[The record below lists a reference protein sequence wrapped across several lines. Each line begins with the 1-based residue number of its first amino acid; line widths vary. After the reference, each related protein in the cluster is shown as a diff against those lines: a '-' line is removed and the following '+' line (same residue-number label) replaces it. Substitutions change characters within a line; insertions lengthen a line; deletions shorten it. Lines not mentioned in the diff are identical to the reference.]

1 VDSLGPSKPDPCSTC
16 IVGAAVAEDDARD
29 KDDPQR
35 LAEEAR
41 AQVERQTAELRK
53 AKVPIETEPPSV
65 YRP

>member
-1 VDSLGPSKPDPCSTC
+1 V
-16 IVGAAVAEDDARD
+16 EDERD
-29 KDDPQR
+29 KDDPGR
-35 LAEEAR
+35 LAEEAC